1 MSEALNPGGAALRRK
16 LQDDGAPEPSCQ
28 KQPLIMTPSTLPLR
42 RCVALQGLRVAA
54 SRRLGWPFAV
64 LLLTT
69 LALLAQGIALA
80 GDRASGPAHVHIGS
94 GDHGSVES
102 ASSIEHERLHARGIA
117 HHEHDPD
124 DASVLA
130 AADAGDD
137 DAGASSAAKRLPL
150 DHGVVASA
158 LLEQPARAIPHW
170 AAAPASRFVSR
181 TSSPLE
187 RPPR

>member
-1 MSEALNPGGAALRRK
+1 
-16 LQDDGAPEPSCQ
+16 
-28 KQPLIMTPSTLPLR
+28 MTPSPHPSR
-42 RCVALQGLRVAA
+42 RCVALQGLRIAA
-54 SRRLGWPFAV
+54 SRRLGWPVAM

-80 GDRASGPAHVHIGS
+80 NERASGPAHVHVDIGHHET
-94 GDHGSVES
+94 GTG
-102 ASSIEHERLHARGIA
+102 ASSDEHERLHARGIA

-130 AADAGDD
+130 AADPGDD
-137 DAGASSAAKRLPL
+137 DAGASGAAKRLTL

-158 LLEQPARAIPHW
+158 LRDPPARAIVRW
-170 AAAPASRFVSR
+170 AVAPVSRFVSR